1 MAVSS
6 TSTAQSASSVISQ
19 QLRVQQA
26 ERNADQAEA
35 SARSLRQAVA
45 AAQRNADRAQE
56 GARTLQV
63 QSAQADSAVGAARQQ
78 VASVASAIQ
87 LQGGFDAIRE
97 QIAASLQTLDQPVVS
112 AAVVNAEGQTT
123 GTLVNV
129 TA

>member
-35 SARSLRQAVA
+35 SARSLRQAAA

>member
-6 TSTAQSASSVISQ
+6 TSSAQSASSIISQ

-35 SARSLRQAVA
+35 SARSLRQAA
-45 AAQRNADRAQE
+45 ASAQRNADRAQE

-87 LQGGFDAIRE
+87 LQSGFDSIRE
-97 QIAASLQTLDQPVVS
+97 QIATSLQTLDQPVVS

>member
-6 TSTAQSASSVISQ
+6 TSSAQSASSIISQ

-35 SARSLRQAVA
+35 SARSLRQAAA